1 MATVPHFPPHSS
13 VSNSRGS
20 PVLFQLMGPHRLPGV
35 LLYSTRQLRAH
46 SSPSS
51 LETVTGT
58 IFFFFNRERPYYF
71 PPSPL
76 KNSWKCNCGIHL
88 KSHFLQSP
96 QLDAVLALYL
106 ISNYS

>member
-13 VSNSRGS
+13 VSNSHGS

-58 IFFFFNRERPYYF
+58 IFFFLTGKGPIISH
-71 PPSPL
+71 PPHSKTL
-76 KNSWKCNCGIHL
+76 GSVTVESI
-88 KSHFLQSP
+88 
-96 QLDAVLALYL
+96 
-106 ISNYS
+106 